1 MPILRKTASETSPS
15 SSEVSKQDLG
25 LYRMLNPEKKV
36 YFDLPLNENDMA
48 MFSDG
53 SIEEGP
59 GMGRDFRKMLS
70 KGFKLPSGGQ

>member
-1 MPILRKTASETSPS
+1 
-15 SSEVSKQDLG
+15 
-25 LYRMLNPEKKV
+25 MLNPEKKV